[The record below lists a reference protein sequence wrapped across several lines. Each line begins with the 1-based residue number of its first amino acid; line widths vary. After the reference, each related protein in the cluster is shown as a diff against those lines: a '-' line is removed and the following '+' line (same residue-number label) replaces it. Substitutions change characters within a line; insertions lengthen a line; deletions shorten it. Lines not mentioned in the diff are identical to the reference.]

1 MRLFLS
7 LLAVA
12 SLVACSSTPIHEP
25 TPIEPLE
32 TAAKVQKLWAISSPS
47 SSKSQVYEHLQ
58 PVLQEGVIYSVSAGG
73 VVQANEIGKAAQLW
87 KQDLNVI
94 VSAGLAL
101 KNDLLILATSEAEVV
116 AMAKDSGEILWRSPV
131 SSEVLA
137 QPAISGNFVIVR
149 SADGVTQAL
158 SADNGEPLW
167 RFSSNVPALSLRGDA
182 PPVVSGDRVLLGQ
195 ANGRLSV
202 LSIFDGILQWEAVV
216 VVPQGRTDLERM
228 VDVDATPL
236 IVGDVIYVA
245 AHQGRVLALSKPTGA
260 TLWSRDLGT
269 SVGMSVDDEKL
280 YIVDDE
286 GQVWALD
293 RRNGATL
300 WKLDKLKYRDLS
312 APAAYANS
320 IVVGDY
326 EGQLHWISKEDG
338 AITARYQVDGEGV
351 RVAPLVRD
359 GTLYSRSKSGKLV
372 ALRLK
377 P

>member
-1 MRLFLS
+1 MRHFLP
-7 LLAVA
+7 LLIAG

-25 TPIEPLE
+25 TPLEPLA
-32 TAAKVQKLWAISSPS
+32 TAAKVQQLWSVSGASSP
-47 SSKSQVYEHLQ
+47 KNKVYEQLQ
-58 PVLQEGVIYSVSAGG
+58 PALQDGVLYSVSAGG
-73 VVQANEIGKAAQLW
+73 VVQANEIGKAAKLW
-87 KQDLNVI
+87 QQDLDTV
-94 VSAGLAL
+94 VSAGLAVAG
-101 KNDLLILATSEAEVV
+101 DLLLLATSEAEVI
-116 AMAKDSGEILWRSPV
+116 AMAKDNGEIRWRSPV

-137 QPAISGNFVIVR
+137 LPMLSGNFVIVR

-158 SADNGEPLW
+158 SAETGEQLW
-167 RFSSNVPALSLRGDA
+167 SFSSNVPALSLRGDA
-182 PPVVSGDRVLLGQ
+182 TPVVTGELVLLGQ
-195 ANGRLSV
+195 ANGRLSA
-202 LSIFDGILQWEAVV
+202 LSIFDGILQWESAI

-236 IVGDVIYVA
+236 VVNDVVYVA
-245 AHQGRVLALSKPTGA
+245 AHQGRVLALSKLTGA

-269 SVGMSVDDEKL
+269 SVGMTVDNEKL
-280 YIVDDE
+280 YLVDDE

-312 APAAYANS
+312 APVGYADN

-326 EGQLHWISKEDG
+326 EGQLHWISKDDG
-338 AITARYQVDGEGV
+338 AITARHQVDEDGV

-359 GTLYSRSKSGKLV
+359 GVLYSRSKSGRLE

-377 P
+377 